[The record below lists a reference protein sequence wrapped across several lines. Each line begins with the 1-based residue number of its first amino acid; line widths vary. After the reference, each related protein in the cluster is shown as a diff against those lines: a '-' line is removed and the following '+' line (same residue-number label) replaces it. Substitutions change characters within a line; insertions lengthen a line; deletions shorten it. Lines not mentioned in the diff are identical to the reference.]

1 MSSLE
6 ELKAQADEMGLKYN
20 GNISATT
27 LQDRINK
34 ALAGDT
40 QDEEE
45 VVTTS
50 VSANPVAEMRK
61 QATRLIR
68 VTLTSM
74 DVLKRDYRGEFF
86 EVSNR
91 VLKVKRF
98 IPYGVP
104 THIEAILLEEIRN
117 RKFRMTIPATR
128 ESGAESRLVTAYA
141 IQELPPLTD
150 QELKN
155 LAKAQQARNSIE

>member
-1 MSSLE
+1 MKSLE

-27 LQDRINK
+27 LQERINQ
-34 ALAGDT
+34 ALAGDAEVT
-40 QDEEE
+40 EE
-45 VVTTS
+45 VP
-50 VSANPVAEMRK
+50 VSAPSAPLNPVAEMRK
-61 QATRLIR
+61 QATRLLR
-68 VTLTSM
+68 VTITPM

-86 EVSNR
+86 EISNR

-104 THIEAILLEEIRN
+104 THIEAVLLNEIRN

-141 IQELPPLTD
+141 IQELPPLTE

-155 LAKAQQARNSIE
+155 LAKA

>member
-1 MSSLE
+1 MFSLE
-6 ELKAQADEMGLKYN
+6 ELKAQADAMGLKYN

-34 ALAGDT
+34 ALAGD
-40 QDEEE
+40 EEDTVE
-45 VVTTS
+45 TPVV
-50 VSANPVAEMRK
+50 VNPVAEMRK

-68 VTLTSM
+68 VTITSM
-74 DVLKRDYRGEFF
+74 DALKRDYRGEYF

-104 THIEAILLEEIRN
+104 THVEAVLLDEISN

-141 IQELPPLTD
+141 IAELPPLTE

>member
-1 MSSLE
+1 MKSLE

-27 LQDRINK
+27 LQERINQ
-34 ALAGDT
+34 ALAVD
-40 QDEEE
+40 DE
-45 VVTTS
+45 VVEVPVKPT
-50 VSANPVAEMRK
+50 NPVAEMRK
-61 QATRLIR
+61 QATRLLR
-68 VTLTSM
+68 VTITPM

-86 EVSNR
+86 EISNR

-104 THIEAILLEEIRN
+104 THIEAVLLTEIRN

-141 IQELPPLTD
+141 IQELPPLTE

>member
-1 MSSLE
+1 MFSLE
-6 ELKAQADEMGLKYN
+6 ELKAQADAMGLKYN

-34 ALAGDT
+34 ALAGD
-40 QDEEE
+40 EEDTIE
-45 VVTTS
+45 TPVV
-50 VSANPVAEMRK
+50 VNPVAEMRK

-68 VTLTSM
+68 VTITSM
-74 DVLKRDYRGEFF
+74 DALKRDYRGEYF

-104 THIEAILLEEIRN
+104 THVEAVLLDEIRN

-128 ESGAESRLVTAYA
+128 ETGAESRLVTAYA
-141 IQELPPLTD
+141 IAELPPLTP

>member
-1 MSSLE
+1 MKTIE

-27 LQDRINK
+27 LQERINQ
-34 ALAGDT
+34 ALAVD
-40 QDEEE
+40 DE
-45 VVTTS
+45 VVEIPVKPT
-50 VSANPVAEMRK
+50 NPVAEMRK
-61 QATRLIR
+61 QATRLLR
-68 VTLTSM
+68 VTITPM

-86 EVSNR
+86 EISNR

-104 THIEAILLEEIRN
+104 SHIEAVLLNEIRN

-141 IQELPPLTD
+141 IQELPPLTE